1 MTALVVGEVLV
12 DLVWRI
18 DAALGSPE
26 TPCPARS
33 ADRHRPGT
41 DAGP

>member
-12 DLVWRI
+12 ELVWRI

-26 TPCPARS
+26 TLLSGSVR
-33 ADRHRPGT
+33 
-41 DAGP
+41 